1 MDYREYRS
9 RREGAGSRRF
19 ILVKYWEPNRMK
31 VRELTKGPSSEKKIE
46 ESHYPVWDVDPA
58 KHSRTEDAEA
68 NETDWERDGQMSRT
82 PISRSRARPQN
93 REEMIRANDFH
104 DRRQQELRKI
114 PDDTSAGV
122 RVRSDIHF
130 LKAVK
135 AEFRLWFTRF
145 GFELPD
151 EITADQSEPTGCH
164 YGRELYDYLDLRNT
178 SPRQISYDNLKEIWK
193 DINRDRPRGV
203 NIGYN
208 GFHKALKNA
217 DLYPSDPDS
226 GTNYGKLIELLKRIV
241 DFVEDEERPV

>member
-1 MDYREYRS
+1 
-9 RREGAGSRRF
+9 
-19 ILVKYWEPNRMK
+19 MK

-46 ESHYPVWDVDPA
+46 ESHYPVQDVDPA
-58 KHSRTEDAEA
+58 KHSRTGDVEA
-68 NETDWERDGQMSRT
+68 NETDWDWDDQITRIR
-82 PISRSRARPQN
+82 ISRSRARPQN
-93 REEMIRANDFH
+93 REEMIRADTLR
-104 DRRQQELRKI
+104 DKRQRELREI
-114 PDDTSAGV
+114 PDGTSAGV
-122 RVRSDIHF
+122 RVKSDVRF
-130 LKAVK
+130 LKEVV
-135 AEFRLWFTRF
+135 AEFRLWFIEA